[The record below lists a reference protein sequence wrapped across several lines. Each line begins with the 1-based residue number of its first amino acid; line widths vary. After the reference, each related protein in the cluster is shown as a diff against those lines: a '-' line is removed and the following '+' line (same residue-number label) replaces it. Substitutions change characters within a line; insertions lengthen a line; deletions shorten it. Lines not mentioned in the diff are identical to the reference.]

1 MVGGPA
7 LLCLVLPLLHC
18 LTRLSVSVL
27 RKHCLPLVD
36 RSDAWVAARAPNHPD
51 FVSDVLPTKAETVL
65 FIERGQGPNLRLR
78 QSRQTPLA
86 PPCPELLR
94 CLVMRCLG
102 HHSGLERTRT
112 LLNQKTARFFRR
124 IATRKT
130 ALTRKTHLTHQPSA
144 VNL

>member
-27 RKHCLPLVD
+27 PKHWLPRLD
-36 RSDAWVAARAPNHPD
+36 LSDAWVVARTPNHPD
-51 FVSDVLPTKAETVL
+51 FVSDALPTEAETAL
-65 FIERGQGPNLRLR
+65 FIECGQGPNLRLR
-78 QSRQTPLA
+78 QSRQTPPA
-86 PPCPELLR
+86 PPCPDFLR

-102 HHSGLERTRT
+102 HHSALEHTRS

-124 IATRKT
+124 IAARKT
-130 ALTRKTHLTHQPSA
+130 ALTRRTHLTHQPSA